1 MNPQRSLD
9 LLKSIMLERQAQMR
23 NVARIDYLLRDR
35 ISDGKE
41 GNITLKQK
49 LVLALV
55 SALLAVLLIAQL
67 ASF

>member
-23 NVARIDYLLRDR
+23 NVARIDHLLRDR

>member
-23 NVARIDYLLRDR
+23 NVARIDHLLRDR

-55 SALLAVLLIAQL
+55 GALLAVLLIAQL

>member
-23 NVARIDYLLRDR
+23 NVARIDHLLRDR

-41 GNITLKQK
+41 GNTTLKRK

-67 ASF
+67 AAF